1 MLEILDL
8 AFTAAGALAATA
20 GAQIAALAGIDPIF
34 MRAELADSHGELL
47 FLVSR
52 IIRDD
57 FKYHFAVLFS
67 TALSNS
73 NFNTAII

>member
-8 AFTAAGALAATA
+8 AFTAAGALAAA
-20 GAQIAALAGIDPIF
+20 GRAQVAALFGIDPIF
-34 MRAELADSHGELL
+34 MSAELADGHGELL

-57 FKYHFAVLFS
+57 FKYHFAALFS
-67 TALSNS
+67 TALFNS